1 MFNGGHM
8 KAKGTLVGVGVFAVA
23 LLLCE
28 PAAAASA
35 KKSKAKKKP
44 VEKPAVAETYCPP
57 IDGAEIVGPGGQSG
71 ILERMMEKKESATRG
86 EGFANESDHE
96 GDAWNQWF
104 FSQRKYPAKTLP
116 PDAIGK
122 ALRAAKRNNT
132 SGHWNATGMLA
143 TRALA
148 ATPSWTALG
157 PSQIPGGQTDTTHGG
172 PPGSNP
178 YAAGTVSGRVS
189 AIAVDPTDPNVVY
202 CGGAQGGVWK
212 TTNALAASPTWTPIS
227 DFEASL
233 AIGDIAI
240 DPVDHNI
247 IYVGTGEANGSC
259 DSYYGQGILR
269 STDGGATWTLFNG
282 GGFFTNEAISRIVID
297 PDSAGSATST
307 TLWASTVLGFF
318 ASGTEDCNA
327 PPGAYNGALFRSTDS
342 GQTWEVQDVPTGAA
356 GSARVHDLGLD
367 PENSNFLYVAVR
379 GFPEATGGIWR
390 SNNAKAKNAHF
401 NKVDTKFAQVDV
413 ADPPVRRITL
423 GVGHEPTQP
432 LRRTLYAALGALG
445 ENLWGFYKSTNGGA
459 TWAHVDAGNNGQAK
473 VLGTTITRKN
483 GPPFTK
489 SMEGHRIILD
499 NRFSRSVKTCP
510 PAPCGFV
517 NSDTLIVTSPVTTVQ
532 TEMSWSVASY
542 PLYCSGQCFYDM
554 TIGVDPADPTAN
566 TVYVGGNPH
575 TYNLD
580 TSGVPGGHY
589 NWRTLDGGSTW
600 RAVSQGNSFTNGLHT
615 DDHAIAFDTSVS
627 PSRVY
632 DGNDGG
638 IWSSDDQGVSWKNL
652 NTNIAITQFQGVA
665 LTAADPSRVLGGTQD
680 NGTNILNYGGVTPP
694 AWFHTDFGDGGQA
707 IIDQSN
713 ADRMFHTYFNQ
724 SFNFY
729 GPARTFPVAGLPG
742 SWPFAGCYFGYGPQ
756 YYNGLGECTDPVS
769 FYAPLA
775 SNPSFTPDVIYFG
788 TDRVYRSPSP
798 QPTLFGVPSWTAVSP
813 SLTNGGFVSAIG
825 VFNGTVGGTEVVYA
839 GSAFGELH
847 VSFDVPTSGAGTW
860 TDISAGLPPRF
871 VSEIEVDSA
880 DVTGKTAYATFSGFN
895 DNSPGFPGH
904 VFKTTNGATWTDITG
919 DLPDIPATCIALMG
933 SSIYLGT
940 DIGVFQSDDNG
951 AHWVFIDN
959 GLPHVAV
966 FGLDRNLA
974 TGDIVASTHGRG
986 MFQLVP

>member
-1 MFNGGHM
+1 M
-8 KAKGTLVGVGVFAVA
+8 KAKGILVGAAVFTLA
-23 LLLCE
+23 LMLCDAS
-28 PAAAASA
+28 AAATA

-44 VEKPAVAETYCPP
+44 VEKPAAVETYCPP
-57 IDGAEIVGPGGQSG
+57 IDGAEMVGPGGQSR
-71 ILERMMEKKESATRG
+71 ILERMLEKREGTTRG

-104 FSQRKYPAKTLP
+104 FSQRKYPATTLP

-122 ALRAAKRNNT
+122 ALRAAKRNN
-132 SGHWNATGMLA
+132 GPHVTGSTGSTGTGSTGTLA

-178 YAAGTVSGRVS
+178 FAAGTVSGRVS
-189 AIAVDPTDPNVVY
+189 AVAVDPTDPNVVY

-212 TTNALAASPTWTPIS
+212 TTNALSATPTWTPIS

-269 STDGGATWTLFNG
+269 STDGGATWTLLTG

-318 ASGTEDCNA
+318 SSGTEDCNL

-342 GQTWEVQDVPTGAA
+342 GATWEAQDVPTGGA
-356 GSARVHDLGLD
+356 GSARVHDMGLD
-367 PENSNFLYVAVR
+367 PENSNVLFVAVR
-379 GFPEATGGIWR
+379 GFPATAGGIWR
-390 SNNAKAKNAHF
+390 SNNAKAPKAHF
-401 NKVDTKFAQVDV
+401 NKVDTKFAQVDI

-423 GVGHEPTQP
+423 GVGHN
-432 LRRTLYAALGALG
+432 RTLYAALGALG
-445 ENLWGFYKSTNGGA
+445 ENLWGFYKSTNSGA
-459 TWAHVDAGNNGQAK
+459 NWSQVDSGNNGRAK
-473 VLGTTITRKN
+473 VLGTTVTRQN
-483 GPPFTK
+483 GPAFAAF
-489 SMEGHRIILD
+489 MVGHRIILD
-499 NRFSRSVKTCP
+499 DQFSRSVIAVANGNTLTISG
-510 PAPCGFV
+510 AP
-517 NSDTLIVTSPVTTVQ
+517 ITTKS
-532 TEMSWSVASY
+532 TEMLWSVGTY

-554 TIGVDPADPTAN
+554 TVGVDPADLTAN

-600 RAVSQGNSFTNGLHT
+600 RAISQGNSFLNGVHT

-652 NTNIAITQFQGVA
+652 NTNIAITQFQGVG
-665 LTAADPSRVLGGTQD
+665 LTAANTSRVLGGTQD
-680 NGTNILNYGGVTPP
+680 NGTNILNYGGVAPP

-713 ADRMFHTYFNQ
+713 ADRMFHTYFNA
-724 SFNFY
+724 SFAFY

-769 FYAPLA
+769 FYAPMT
-775 SNPSFTPDVIYFG
+775 SNPSFSPDVIYFG

-798 QPTLFGVPSWTAVSP
+798 QPTVFGVPSWTAVSP
-813 SLTNGGFVSAIG
+813 SLTDGGFVSAIG
-825 VFNGTVGGTEVVYA
+825 VFNGTVGGKEVVYA

-871 VSEIEVDSA
+871 VSEIEVDSSDA
-880 DVTGKTAYATFSGFN
+880 TGKTAIATFSGFN
-895 DNSPGFPGH
+895 GNSPGFPGH
-904 VFKTTNGATWTDITG
+904 VFKTTDGSTWTDITG
-919 DLPDIPATCIALMG
+919 DLPDIPATCVAIKGAT
-933 SSIYLGT
+933 IYVGT

-951 AHWVFIDN
+951 AHWVFLDN

-966 FGLDRNLA
+966 FGLDKNLA
-974 TGDIVASTHGRG
+974 NGDIIASTHGRG
-986 MFQLVP
+986 MFKLVP

>member
-8 KAKGTLVGVGVFAVA
+8 KARGTLFGVAVFALA
-23 LLLCE
+23 LILCA
-28 PAAAASA
+28 PAAGASA
-35 KKSKAKKKP
+35 KKSKARKKP
-44 VEKPAVAETYCPP
+44 VEKPAAAETYCPP

-104 FSQRKYPAKTLP
+104 FSQRKYPATTLP

-122 ALRAAKRNNT
+122 ALRAAKRNNAP
-132 SGHWNATGMLA
+132 HATATTAAGLA
-143 TRALA
+143 TKSIA
-148 ATPSWTALG
+148 ATPSWTPLG
-157 PSQIPGGQTDTTHGG
+157 PSTIPGGQTDTTHGG
-172 PPGSNP
+172 GGNP
-178 YAAGTVSGRVS
+178 FVGGAVSGRVS
-189 AIAVDPTDPNVVY
+189 AIAVDPTDPNIVY

-212 TTNALAASPTWTPIS
+212 TTNALAASPTWTPITDS
-227 DFEASL
+227 QASL
-233 AIGDIAI
+233 AMGDIAI

-318 ASGTEDCNA
+318 ASGTEDCNI

-342 GQTWEVQDVPTGAA
+342 GQTWQVQDVPTGAA

-367 PENSNFLYVAVR
+367 PENSNVLYVAVR
-379 GFPEATGGIWR
+379 GFPATAGGIWR
-390 SNNAKAKNAHF
+390 SNNAKAPNAHF
-401 NKVDTKFAQVDV
+401 NKIDSKFAQVDI
-413 ADPPVRRITL
+413 ADPEVRRITL
-423 GVGHEPTQP
+423 GVGHN
-432 LRRTLYAALGALG
+432 RTLYAALGAST

-459 TWAHVDAGNNGQAK
+459 NWSQVDAGNNGRAK
-473 VLGTTITRKN
+473 VLGTTVTRQN
-483 GPPFTK
+483 GPAFTA
-489 SMEGHRIILD
+489 SMVGHRIILD
-499 NRFSRSVKTCP
+499 NQFSRSVATVVNGNTLTIAGP
-510 PAPCGFV
+510 P
-517 NSDTLIVTSPVTTVQ
+517 ITTKS
-532 TEMSWSVASY
+532 TEMFWSVGSY

-600 RAVSQGNSFTNGLHT
+600 RAISQGNSFTNGVHT

-638 IWSSDDQGVSWKNL
+638 IWSSSDQGVSWKNL

-665 LTAADPSRVLGGTQD
+665 LTSANPTVILGGTQD
-680 NGTNILNYGGVTPP
+680 NGTNILNAGGVTPP

-707 IIDQSN
+707 IIDQAN
-713 ADRMFHTYFNQ
+713 VNRMFHTYFNQ
-724 SFNFY
+724 AFNFY
-729 GPARTFPVAGLPG
+729 GPARTRSSGPGLPG
-742 SWPFAGCYFGYGPQ
+742 TWPFAGCYFGYGPQ
-756 YYNGLGECTDPVS
+756 YYNGMGTCTDPVS
-769 FYAPLA
+769 FYAPMA
-775 SNPSFTPDVIYFG
+775 SNPSFTPDTIYFG
-788 TDRVYRSPSP
+788 TDRVYRSPDP
-798 QPTLFGVPSWTAVSP
+798 APTLAATPSWTAVSP

-825 VFNGTVGGTEVVYA
+825 VFNGTVGGKEVVYA
-839 GSAFGELH
+839 GSALGELH

-871 VSEIEVDSA
+871 VSEIEVDSSDA
-880 DVTGKTAYATFSGFN
+880 TGKTAIATFSGFN

-904 VFKTTNGATWTDITG
+904 VFKTTDGATWTDITG
-919 DLPDIPATCIALMG
+919 NLPDIPATCVAIKG
-933 SSIYLGT
+933 GTIYVGT

-951 AHWVFIDN
+951 TTWVFIDN

-986 MFQLVP
+986 MFKLVP

>member
-1 MFNGGHM
+1 M
-8 KAKGTLVGVGVFAVA
+8 KAKGVFVGAAVFTLA
-23 LLLCE
+23 LMLCGT
-28 PAAAASA
+28 AAAASVK
-35 KKSKAKKKP
+35 KKSKTQTEP
-44 VEKPAVAETYCPP
+44 VAAQTNAETYCPP
-57 IDGAEIVGPGGQSG
+57 IDGAEIVGPGGQSR
-71 ILERMMEKKESATRG
+71 ILERMLEKREGTTRG

-104 FSQRKYPAKTLP
+104 FSQRKYPATTLP

-122 ALRAAKRNNT
+122 ALRAAKQHNRPHLNGSAEPT
-132 SGHWNATGMLA
+132 DMLA
-143 TRALA
+143 PRALA

-157 PSQIPGGQTDTTHGG
+157 PSQIPGGQTDTSHGG
-172 PPGSNP
+172 GGNP
-178 YAAGTVSGRVS
+178 FAAGTVSGRVS

-212 TTNALAASPTWTPIS
+212 TTNALSATPTWTPIS

-318 ASGTEDCNA
+318 SSGTEDCNL

-342 GQTWEVQDVPTGAA
+342 GATWEVQDVPTGGA
-356 GSARVHDLGLD
+356 GSARVHDMGLD
-367 PENSNFLYVAVR
+367 PENSNVLFVAVR
-379 GFPEATGGIWR
+379 GFPATAGGIWR

-423 GVGHEPTQP
+423 GVGHN
-432 LRRTLYAALGALG
+432 RTLYAALGALG
-445 ENLWGFYKSTNGGA
+445 ETLWGFYKSTNSGA
-459 TWAHVDAGNNGQAK
+459 NWSQVDAGNNGRAK
-473 VLGTTITRKN
+473 VLGTTVTRQN
-483 GPPFTK
+483 GPAFTA
-489 SMEGHRIILD
+489 SMQFHRIILD
-499 NRFSRSVKTCP
+499 DKFSRQVISVANGNTLTISG
-510 PAPCGFV
+510 AP
-517 NSDTLIVTSPVTTVQ
+517 ITTKS
-532 TEMSWSVASY
+532 TEMLWSVGSY

-554 TIGVDPADPTAN
+554 TVGVDPADPTAN

-600 RAVSQGNSFTNGLHT
+600 RAISQGNSFTNGVHT

-638 IWSSDDQGVSWKNL
+638 IWSTDDQGVSWKNL
-652 NTNIAITQFQGVA
+652 NTNIAITQFQGVG
-665 LTAADPSRVLGGTQD
+665 LTAANTSRVLGGTQD
-680 NGTNILNYGGVTPP
+680 NGTNILNYGGVAPP

-713 ADRMFHTYFNQ
+713 ADRMFHTYFNA
-724 SFNFY
+724 SFAFY

-769 FYAPLA
+769 FYAPMT
-775 SNPSFTPDVIYFG
+775 SNPSFSPDVIYFG

-798 QPTLFGVPSWTAVSP
+798 QPTVFGVPSWTAVSP
-813 SLTNGGFVSAIG
+813 SLTDGGFVSAIG
-825 VFNGTVGGTEVVYA
+825 VFNGTVGGKEVVYA

-871 VSEIEVDSA
+871 VSEIEVDSSDA
-880 DVTGKTAYATFSGFN
+880 TGKTAIATFSGFN
-895 DNSPGFPGH
+895 GNSPGFPGH
-904 VFKTTNGATWTDITG
+904 VFKTTDGSTWTDITG
-919 DLPDIPATCIALMG
+919 DLPDIPATCVAIKGAT
-933 SSIYLGT
+933 IYVGT

-951 AHWVFIDN
+951 AHWVFLDN

-966 FGLDRNLA
+966 FGLDKNLA
-974 TGDIVASTHGRG
+974 NGDIIASTHGRG
-986 MFQLVP
+986 MFKLVP

>member
-1 MFNGGHM
+1 MKPKGG
-8 KAKGTLVGVGVFAVA
+8 LVGVTVFAVA
-23 LLLCE
+23 LGLCA
-28 PAAAASA
+28 PAASA
-35 KKSKAKKKP
+35 SSKKTKVKKKP
-44 VEKPAVAETYCPP
+44 AATETTAETYCPP
-57 IDGAEIVGPGGQSG
+57 IDGDALIGARPR
-71 ILERMMEKKESATRG
+71 ILDRIMEKMESTTRG
-86 EGFANESDHE
+86 ELANEGDRE
-96 GDAWNQWF
+96 GEAWNEWF
-104 FSQRKYPAKTLP
+104 FSQRKYPATTLP

-122 ALRAAKRNNT
+122 ALRAAKRNN
-132 SGHWNATGMLA
+132 SPGKGHATGMLA
-143 TRALA
+143 PHALA
-148 ATPSWTALG
+148 ATPSWIPLG
-157 PSQIPGGQTDTTHGG
+157 PSQIPGGQTDTSNGL
-172 PPGSNP
+172 PPRHNP
-178 YAAGTVSGRVS
+178 FVGGTVSGRVS

-212 TTNALAASPTWTPIS
+212 TTNALAASPTWTPIT

-240 DPVDHNI
+240 DPVDHDI

-297 PDSAGSATST
+297 PDTAGSPSGT

-318 ASGTEDCNA
+318 SSGTEDCNL

-342 GQTWEVQDVPTGAA
+342 GQTWEPQDVPTGGA

-367 PENSNFLYVAVR
+367 PENSNVLYVAVR
-379 GFPEATGGIWR
+379 GFPETAGGIWR

-401 NKVDTKFAQVDV
+401 NKIDSKFAQVDV

-423 GVGHEPTQP
+423 GVGHN
-432 LRRTLYAALGALG
+432 RTLYAALGAVT

-459 TWAHVDAGNNGQAK
+459 NWTQVDSGNNGQAK
-473 VLGTTITRKN
+473 VLGTTVTRQN
-483 GPPFTK
+483 GPAFTK

-517 NSDTLIVTSPVTTVQ
+517 DSNTLIVTVPVTTVQ
-532 TEMSWSVASY
+532 TEMLWSVGSY

-554 TIGVDPADPTAN
+554 TVGVDPADPTAN

-589 NWRTLDGGSTW
+589 VWRSLDGGSTW
-600 RAVSQGNSFTNGLHT
+600 RAISQGNSFTNGLHT

-638 IWSSDDQGVSWKNL
+638 IWSSDNQGVSWKNL

-665 LTAADPSRVLGGTQD
+665 LTAANTSRILGGTQD
-680 NGTNILNYGGVTPP
+680 NGTNIFNYGGVTPP
-694 AWFHTDFGDGGQA
+694 AWFHTDFGDGGQSL
-707 IIDQSN
+707 IDQSS
-713 ADRMFHTYFNQ
+713 ADRMFHTYFNA
-724 SFNFY
+724 SFAFY

-769 FYAPLA
+769 FYAPMA

-788 TDRVYRSPSP
+788 TDRVYRSPEP
-798 QPTLFGVPSWTAVSP
+798 LPVLFQVPSWTAVSP

-825 VFNGTVGGTEVVYA
+825 VFNGTVAGKEVVYA

-860 TDISAGLPPRF
+860 TDITAGLPPRF
-871 VSEIEVDSA
+871 VSEIEVDSSDA
-880 DVTGKTAYATFSGFN
+880 TGKTAIATFSGFN
-895 DNSPGFPGH
+895 GNSPGFPGH
-904 VFKTTNGATWTDITG
+904 VFKTTNGSTWIDISG
-919 DLPDIPATCIALMG
+919 DLPDIPATCIAIKG
-933 SSIYLGT
+933 STIYVGT

-951 AHWVFIDN
+951 AHWVFLDN

-966 FGLDRNLA
+966 FGLDKNLA
-974 TGDIVASTHGRG
+974 TGAVVASTHGRG
-986 MFQLVP
+986 MFLLVPAGD